1 MTSNQLLEITVPT
14 QSRSIILE
22 EIKKYIR
29 QSTDFCHVVSLNP
42 ENLIIAQKDR
52 LFKKVIQTAQ
62 IKIIDGIGI
71 VLAARMLGI
80 PIGER
85 ISGVE
90 VMKNLITCAGKG
102 SLTVLL
108 VGGRGDLALK
118 LSKCYQEKFPE
129 AKFIGS
135 EGFKNIRKPT
145 KREEEKILSIVRSI
159 KPNLIFAAYGSPW
172 QELWIERHKRKFKG
186 IVVMGVGQGFDVE
199 GGVARRAPVWVQR
212 LGFEWLFR
220 LVTQPWRWRRQLKL
234 IEFMWLVMK
243 QKFSSNHE

>member
-118 LSKCYQEKFPE
+118 LSKC
-129 AKFIGS
+129 
-135 EGFKNIRKPT
+135 
-145 KREEEKILSIVRSI
+145 
-159 KPNLIFAAYGSPW
+159 
-172 QELWIERHKRKFKG
+172 
-186 IVVMGVGQGFDVE
+186 
-199 GGVARRAPVWVQR
+199 
-212 LGFEWLFR
+212 
-220 LVTQPWRWRRQLKL
+220 
-234 IEFMWLVMK
+234 
-243 QKFSSNHE
+243 